1 MKSKLLIFLLPVFLF
16 SIFFLGSAI
25 NDHPVNTDRSSVQI
39 NSQPNPDFLS
49 VSQPLQI
56 DAACTYS
63 WSAQTSGTANQFFSV
78 SAASDLVGWA
88 AGATA
93 TVRKTVDGG
102 AAWTD
107 GNSTPGIITGD
118 IYNINALDASTAFV
132 TTSPGA
138 TFIYRTINGG
148 VTWTQVF
155 TQAGGF
161 IDGIQ
166 MISATEG
173 YAMGDPVG
181 GKWTILKTTDGGATW
196 ARMATEP
203 VQVGTEA
210 GWNNSFLIK
219 GTHIWFGTNNTRVY
233 HSTDLGLTWSSG
245 TTTGTLNTYA
255 VHYNSLNDGLAGGGV
270 AATPLVKTNDGGTT
284 YSQTATYPGTTGN
297 LDGLEGNGLDWWAI
311 RTSATIYRS
320 QDQGAT
326 WPAGLQY
333 VQTGAV
339 FQDIDLTGSGCVSG
353 WAVGNAGVIARM
365 SAASTPSAL
374 TLTINFEACASTDTI
389 NVELRSS
396 TSPYSI
402 VDTKKGIGGLS
413 TAQPFVFSNASNGTP
428 YYIVVKH
435 RNSIET
441 WSKSGGEA
449 FAAGALS
456 YDFTTTLS
464 QAYLS
469 NQVLVGSEASIYTGD
484 VDQNGIV
491 DLTDIITV
499 FNAASFFVTG
509 YVVTDLN
516 CDNAV
521 TLTDVLYAYN
531 NTSNFVQVKRP

>member
-25 NDHPVNTDRSSVQI
+25 NDYPGNIDRSSAQT
-39 NSQPNPDFLS
+39 NSRSNSDILS

-78 SAASDLVGWA
+78 SAASDQVGWA
-88 AGATA
+88 AGVTA
-93 TVRKTVDGG
+93 TVRKTVNGG

-118 IYNINALDASTAFV
+118 IYNVNALDASTAFV

-161 IDGIQ
+161 IDAIQ

-181 GKWTILKTTDGGATW
+181 GKWTILKTIDGGVTW

-203 VQVGTEA
+203 VQVGAEA
-210 GWNNSFLIK
+210 GWNNSFLII
-219 GTHIWFGTNNTRVY
+219 GTHIWFGTNTTRVY

-245 TTTGTLNTYA
+245 ATTGTLNTYA
-255 VHYNSLNDGLAGGGV
+255 LHFNSTTEGLAGGSA
-270 AATPLVKTNDGGTT
+270 AATPLVKTIDGGST

-297 LDGLEGNGLDWWAI
+297 LDGLEGNGIDWWAI
-311 RTSATIYRS
+311 RSGTTVYRS

-333 VQTGAV
+333 VQAGAV

-365 SAASTPSAL
+365 SASSTPSNL
-374 TLTINFEACASTDTI
+374 ILTINFEACSSTDAI
-389 NVELRSS
+389 SVELRSS
-396 TSPYSI
+396 ASPYSI
-402 VDTKKGIGGLS
+402 IETASGTGGLGTS
-413 TAQPFVFSNASNGTP
+413 QNIAFSNASDATP
-428 YYIVVKH
+428 YYIVVRH

-441 WSKSGGEA
+441 WSSVTAG
-449 FAAGALS
+449 FTAGALS
-456 YDFTTTLS
+456 YNFTTSAS
-464 QAYLS
+464 QAYG
-469 NQVLVGSEASIYTGD
+469 NNEVLVGSNYSLYTGD
-484 VDQNGIV
+484 VNQNGIV
-491 DLTDIITV
+491 DLTDLIAV
-499 FNAASFFVTG
+499 FNDATSFVSG
-509 YVVTDLN
+509 YVATDLN
-516 CDNAV
+516 CDNLV
-521 TLTDVLYAYN
+521 TLTDVLYDYN
-531 NTSNFVQVKRP
+531 NVSLFVERKRP